1 MLPSS
6 QSSLPIPH
14 AYRHL
19 YRALLRAVQYSTP
32 NRYVARDQLRDAFC
46 RGHYEQFDKQ
56 KISRTLEF
64 LDAATRE
71 RGLEHRLLKNLL
83 HVAYWRILNL
93 KKLVSQSLCGLF
105 LVYIYGSQS
114 SFSQSFM
121 EVSNISIRQQ
131 NYPVSGKTS
140 LPGYLRTTARTNY
153 DMTVAML
160 NDSMGLCLR

>member
-1 MLPSS
+1 VGRYLKINNLHVLKSGVESRNTFLVPRQDDRNCLQRIKDQDSMLPSS
-6 QSSLPIPH
+6 QSSLPILH

-32 NRYVARDQLRDAFC
+32 NRYVARDQLRDAFR

-93 KKLVSQSLCGLF
+93 KKLVSQSVHRLS
-105 LVYIYGSQS
+105 LVYIYGS
-114 SFSQSFM
+114 
-121 EVSNISIRQQ
+121 
-131 NYPVSGKTS
+131 
-140 LPGYLRTTARTNY
+140 
-153 DMTVAML
+153 
-160 NDSMGLCLR
+160 